1 MNCEA
6 SRVQEVKA
14 NIDNPLSI
22 REVTTY
28 IRSWSGFSEPRIVT
42 QNRVACSIMNSRQTT
57 HAFNT
62 SFAAVICH
70 VRGISP
76 AFFHRIRQSN
86 LFRKRHQLRSHKQ
99 NLTSF
104 LAIDKGDP
112 HDHQDDNLNLNKQD
126 HRDAS

>member
-1 MNCEA
+1 
-6 SRVQEVKA
+6 
-14 NIDNPLSI
+14 
-22 REVTTY
+22 
-28 IRSWSGFSEPRIVT
+28 
-42 QNRVACSIMNSRQTT
+42 MNSRQTT

-76 AFFHRIRQSN
+76 SPFHRIRQSN

-112 HDHQDDNLNLNKQD
+112 HDHQEDNLNLNKQD
-126 HRDAS
+126 DPEASYFLFDIYVTYTSGLLFILHNFCWQSLPHKS